1 MMNNYWLLRLK
12 RLNQTESK
20 GKRTLIAA
28 DCHTR
33 NSMKNFAVR
42 YVKLLFSHFN
52 WFLLAISWKTD
63 TKMTSFGQYFFS
75 FLT

>member
-1 MMNNYWLLRLK
+1 MNSYWLLRLK

-20 GKRTLIAA
+20 GKRALIAA

-42 YVKLLFSHFN
+42 YVKLLFSHFDCIGSY
-52 WFLLAISWKTD
+52 LLSVGRQT
-63 TKMTSFGQYFFS
+63 QR
-75 FLT
+75 